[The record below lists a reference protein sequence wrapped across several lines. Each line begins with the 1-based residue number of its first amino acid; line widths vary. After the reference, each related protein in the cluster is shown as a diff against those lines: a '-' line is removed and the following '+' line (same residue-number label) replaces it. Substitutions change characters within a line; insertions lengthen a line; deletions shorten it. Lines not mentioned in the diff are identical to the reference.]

1 MRQRPQGED
10 DMSISTAP
18 VRPEM
23 EADEGGAV
31 LGWYSELTGKE
42 RRTFWA
48 CFTGWALDAMDVQL
62 YSFVIVTL
70 TAIWSISRT
79 DAGLAATVTLV
90 ASSIGGWLVGVLSD
104 RYGRVRMLQI
114 SILWFSIFTFLCA
127 FAQSFQQLLVL
138 RGMQGFGFGGEWAA
152 GTVLIGEI
160 IRDRH
165 RGKANGIV
173 HSGWAVGWGA
183 AAILYT
189 TLFSLVPEA
198 IAWRI
203 LFGVGVL
210 PALAVFF
217 VRRFVDEP
225 AVFLASKKQY
235 DGGATE
241 RPSFLEIFSPAM
253 LRTTILASLLTVGT
267 QGGYYAIMIW
277 LPTYLKS
284 VRGLSILGTG
294 GYLAVIIVASFLGYI
309 AGAYLTDMLGRRK
322 NFFLFAICSTVTVLT
337 YMFIPVSDS
346 ILLVLGAPLGFF
358 ASGIYSGIGAFFNE
372 LYPTR
377 IRGSGIGF
385 CFNIG
390 RAIGALFPTLV
401 GILSATV
408 PLGEAIG
415 IFTVAAY
422 GLIIVAAALLP
433 ETKGRSLS
441 TA

>member
-1 MRQRPQGED
+1 
-10 DMSISTAP
+10 MSIPTAP
-18 VRPEM
+18 THPET
-23 EADEGGAV
+23 DIRNSGAV
-31 LGWYSELTGKE
+31 LGWYGELSGKE

-70 TAIWSISRT
+70 TALWSISRT
-79 DAGLAATVTLV
+79 DAGLAATATLM
-90 ASSIGGWLVGVLSD
+90 ASSVGGWLVGVLSD
-104 RYGRVRMLQI
+104 RYGRVRMLQF
-114 SILWFSIFTFLCA
+114 SILWFSLFTFLCA
-127 FAQSFQQLLVL
+127 FATSFGQLLIFRSL
-138 RGMQGFGFGGEWAA
+138 QGFGFGGEWAA
-152 GTVLIGEI
+152 GAVLIGEM
-160 IRDRH
+160 IRDEH
-165 RGKANGIV
+165 RGKANGVV

-189 TLFSLVPEA
+189 ALFSFMPEA
-198 IAWRI
+198 IAWRV

-210 PALAVFF
+210 PALTVFF

-225 AVFLASKKQY
+225 ALFLASKKQY
-235 DGGATE
+235 DSGQLA
-241 RPSFLEIFSPAM
+241 RPNFLEIFSPAH

-267 QGGYYAIMIW
+267 QGGYYAIMVW
-277 LPTYLKS
+277 LPTYLKT
-284 VRGLSILGTG
+284 VRGLSVLGTG
-294 GYLAVIIVASFLGYI
+294 GYLAVIIVASFLGYV
-309 AGAYLTDMLGRRK
+309 AGAYLTDILGRRK
-322 NFFLFAICSTVTVLT
+322 NFFLFAICSTITVLA
-337 YMFIPVSDS
+337 YMFMPIGDS
-346 ILLVLGAPLGFF
+346 VLLVLGAPLGFF

-401 GILSATV
+401 GVLSATI

-422 GLIIVAAALLP
+422 GLIILAAALLP
-433 ETKGRSLS
+433 ETKGKSL
-441 TA
+441 AAV

>member
-1 MRQRPQGED
+1 
-10 DMSISTAP
+10 MSISTAP
-18 VRPEM
+18 VRPET
-23 EADEGGAV
+23 EADQGAII
-31 LGWYSELTGKE
+31 GWYAELTSKE

-70 TAIWSISRT
+70 TALWSISRA
-79 DAGLAATVTLV
+79 DAGLAATATLM
-90 ASSIGGWLVGVLSD
+90 ASSVGGWLIGILAD

-114 SILWFSIFTFLCA
+114 SILWFSVFTFLCA
-127 FAQSFQQLLVL
+127 FAQSFPQLLVFRSL
-138 RGMQGFGFGGEWAA
+138 QGFGFGGEWAA
-152 GTVLIGEI
+152 GAVLIGEI
-160 IRDRH
+160 IRDKH

-189 TLFSLVPEA
+189 ALFSLLPETV
-198 IAWRI
+198 AWRI

-210 PALAVFF
+210 PAIAVFF

-235 DGGATE
+235 DSGEIQRA
-241 RPSFLEIFSPAM
+241 SFLEIFSRPM
-253 LRTTILASLLTVGT
+253 LRTTVLASLLTIGT

-277 LPTYLKS
+277 LPTYLKT

-294 GYLAVIIVASFLGYI
+294 GYLAVIIVASFFGYVV
-309 AGAYLTDMLGRRK
+309 GAYLTDILGRRK
-322 NFFLFAICSTVTVLT
+322 NFFLFAICSTLTVLT

-346 ILLVLGAPLGFF
+346 VLLVLGAPLGFF

-401 GILSATV
+401 GLLSASM

-415 IFTVAAY
+415 TFTVAAY

-433 ETKGRSLS
+433 ETKGKSL
-441 TA
+441 AAA

>member
-1 MRQRPQGED
+1 MTIP
-10 DMSISTAP
+10 TAP
-18 VRPEM
+18 AHPDGKVQ
-23 EADEGGAV
+23 DDGAV
-31 LGWYSELTGKE
+31 TGWYTELSGKE

-70 TAIWSISRT
+70 TALWSISRT
-79 DAGLAATVTLV
+79 DAGLAATATLM

-114 SILWFSIFTFLCA
+114 SILWFSLFTFLCA
-127 FAQSFQQLLVL
+127 FAQSFEQLLVFRAL
-138 RGMQGFGFGGEWAA
+138 QGFGFGGEWAA
-152 GTVLIGEI
+152 GAVLIGEI
-160 IRDRH
+160 IRDEH
-165 RGKANGIV
+165 RGKANGVV
-173 HSGWAVGWGA
+173 HSGWAIGWGA

-189 TLFSLVPEA
+189 ALFSFLPEA
-198 IAWRI
+198 IAWRV

-210 PALAVFF
+210 PALAVYF
-217 VRRFVDEP
+217 VRRYVDEP
-225 AVFLASKKQY
+225 AVFVATQRQY
-235 DGGATE
+235 DSGAVT
-241 RPSFLEIFSPAM
+241 RPSFLEIFAPAY
-253 LRTTILASLLTVGT
+253 LKTTILASLLTVGT

-277 LPTYLKS
+277 LPTYLKT
-284 VRGLSILGTG
+284 VRGFSVLGTG
-294 GYLAVIIVASFLGYI
+294 GYLAVIIVASFLGYVV
-309 AGAYLTDMLGRRK
+309 GAYLTDILGRRK
-322 NFFLFAICSTVTVLT
+322 NFFLFAICSTVTVLA
-337 YMFIPVSDS
+337 YMFMPISDS
-346 ILLVLGAPLGFF
+346 VLLVLGAPLGFF

-390 RAIGALFPTLV
+390 RALGALFPTLV
-401 GILSATV
+401 GVLSATM
-408 PLGEAIG
+408 PLGQAIG

-433 ETKGRSLS
+433 ETKGKSLA

>member
-1 MRQRPQGED
+1 MT
-10 DMSISTAP
+10 TAP
-18 VRPEM
+18 TRLETEVQS
-23 EADEGGAV
+23 GAF
-31 LGWYSELTGKE
+31 LGWYTELSRKE

-62 YSFVIVTL
+62 YSFVIATL
-70 TAIWSISRT
+70 TALWSISRT
-79 DAGLAATVTLV
+79 DAGLAATATLM
-90 ASSIGGWLVGVLSD
+90 ASSVGGWLVGVLSD

-114 SILWFSIFTFLCA
+114 SILWFSVFTFLCA
-127 FAQSFQQLLVL
+127 FANSFGQLLVFRAL
-138 RGMQGFGFGGEWAA
+138 QGFGFGGEWAA
-152 GTVLIGEI
+152 GAVLIGEI
-160 IRDRH
+160 IRNEH
-165 RGKANGIV
+165 RGKANGVV

-189 TLFSLVPEA
+189 ALFSLLPET

-203 LFGVGVL
+203 LFGIGVL

-217 VRRFVDEP
+217 VRRYVDEP

-235 DGGATE
+235 ESGDVA
-241 RPSFLEIFSPAM
+241 RPNFLEIFSPAH
-253 LRTTILASLLTVGT
+253 LRTTVLASLLTIGT
-267 QGGYYAIMIW
+267 QGGYYAIMIC
-277 LPTYLKS
+277 LPTYLKN
-284 VRGLSILGTG
+284 VRGFSVLGTG
-294 GYLAVIIVASFLGYI
+294 GYLAVIIVASFLGYVV
-309 AGAYLTDMLGRRK
+309 GAYLTDILGRRK
-322 NFFLFAICSTVTVLT
+322 NFFLFAICSTITVLA
-337 YMFIPVSDS
+337 YMFVPISDS
-346 ILLVLGAPLGFF
+346 VLLVLGGPLGFF

-401 GILSATV
+401 GVLSATL
-408 PLGEAIG
+408 PLGQAIG

-433 ETKGRSLS
+433 ETKGKSL
-441 TA
+441 AIA